1 MAIWTSVPLGMLFS
15 STVVGEWGLPP
26 TIGQAVP
33 VVRST
38 NITNDGKLDMHD
50 IVYRHVPTERLQPR
64 RIQAGNILVEKSG
77 GGPQQ
82 PAGRVAYCEH
92 EIHGTSSN
100 FIEIVRVDKKYDS
113 KFVFYLLHYLY
124 KSGLVLKYQQ
134 QTTGI
139 INFKF
144 REYQTECVR
153 VPESK
158 QEQAAIAAI
167 LTTVDQ
173 AIAQTEAL
181 IAKQRR
187 IKAGLLHDLL
197 TRGIDDA
204 GRLRDPATHRFK
216 ETAVGLVPV
225 EWEVA
230 RLGGI
235 VDRLGGVIQTGP
247 FGSQLHAEEYTH
259 EGVPFIM
266 PQDIAKDGAL
276 LLDSAARIPE
286 HRAKGLHRHLVR
298 ENDVLFARRGDL
310 SRCAAIA
317 EDGIAVCGSGCML
330 VRLPSR
336 AMHAEWLAY
345 VYRHDMCQRQ
355 ILARAVGSTMV
366 NLNSTLLRDLEVV
379 FPNIDE
385 QIRVLEILDHLRKLG
400 SEMEADLSKLHMIKI
415 GLMQDLLAGKVL
427 VT

>member
-158 QEQAAIAAI
+158 QEQAAIAEI

-181 IAKQRR
+181 IAKQQR

-204 GRLRDPATHRFK
+204 GRLRDICQRELPLSEIAEINPRRPQLNMD
-216 ETAVGLVPV
+216 ECEAVSFIPMSDVT
-225 EWEVA
+225 ENA
-230 RLGGI
+230 RWAN
-235 VDRLGGVIQTGP
+235 RQTRP
-247 FGSQLHAEEYTH
+247 LHQVKRGYTY
-259 EGVPFIM
+259 F
-266 PQDIAKDGAL
+266 Q
-276 LLDSAARIPE
+276 
-286 HRAKGLHRHLVR
+286 
-298 ENDVLFARRGDL
+298 ENDVLVAKITPCAENGKGCLARGLTNGIGFGSTEFHVLRARDNADAGFLYHLSTYKAFREQAAAKMTGSAGQQRVPESFLIEYRVAAYSKDEQSSIAAVLDASDDL
-310 SRCAAIA
+310 LIA
-317 EDGIAVCGSGCML
+317 EEANL
-330 VRLPSR
+330 
-336 AMHAEWLAY
+336 EKYYWLKAGL
-345 VYRHDMCQRQ
+345 M
-355 ILARAVGSTMV
+355 
-366 NLNSTLLRDLEVV
+366 RDLLTGIVSATS
-379 FPNIDE
+379 
-385 QIRVLEILDHLRKLG
+385 L
-400 SEMEADLSKLHMIKI
+400 LSVS
-415 GLMQDLLAGKVL
+415 AGKL
-427 VT
+427 